1 MELVLVMYNFKI
13 IIILYIIIIMS
24 LNDIIN
30 PPGNETWKS
39 FYVNDFNVANDLNV
53 YGNADVSGNLNV
65 SGTINGN
72 TAPSTSI
79 VPTIDNA
86 FNLGSSSNRFMNLYL
101 GTDADIS
108 GNVNVVGNVTC
119 NQLNYTTLN
128 PPAGTPIVAANSIVY
143 SDGTNLLGDPAQ
155 LSWNDASGSMIVA
168 QREVTTLSTVLKI
181 SSDAGGDHGFGAH
194 LEIAGNP
201 GGGGTIFRTD
211 GGLNNSA
218 LQIYGGDY
226 TGTQGGSLY
235 LNGNNSTQGDAGGA
249 QFVLGLQNSGCSFQV
264 LDASF
269 NTLISVNPSGSVGQ
283 VMIPSLAPSSLVLTD
298 SGQNL
303 ITVSTTSATATAGS
317 ATLPLTPAA
326 FLPIMVGG
334 TSYKI
339 PLYNV

>member
-1 MELVLVMYNFKI
+1 
-13 IIILYIIIIMS
+13 MS
-24 LNDIIN
+24 LAILMDPNYENKPFLNTYSI
-30 PPGNETWKS
+30 T
-39 FYVNDFNVANDLNV
+39 VNSENGGVIGGTLTLNNLTVNGESNV
-53 YGNADVSGNLNV
+53 GG
-65 SGTINGN
+65 
-72 TAPSTSI
+72 STGPTGPTGSTGSI
-79 VPTIDNA
+79 
-86 FNLGSSSNRFMNLYL
+86 SSSSIPEN
-101 GTDADIS
+101 A
-108 GNVNVVGNVTC
+108 
-119 NQLNYTTLN
+119 
-128 PPAGTPIVAANSIVY
+128 IVY
-143 SDGTNLLGDPAQ
+143 SDGSILTGDAAQ
-155 LSWNDASGSMIVA
+155 LSWIDASGSLIVA

-283 VMIPSLAPSSLVLTD
+283 VMIPSLTASSLVMSD
-298 SGQNL
+298 AGQNL
-303 ITVSTTSATATAGS
+303 ISASTTSATATAGS
-317 ATLPLTPAA
+317 ASLPAAPSA
-326 FLPIMVGG
+326 FLPIMVNGV
-334 TSYKI
+334 SYKL
-339 PLYNV
+339 PLYNP